1 VDHGEG
7 KGFPF
12 WVRGFLRK
20 GVLRLEPGMA
30 IPPGVRAGAW
40 IGWRVGR
47 TVSAHEVERALSA
60 VAERALRHGVRA
72 GLETLVKVAVEL
84 TAAPGAALHAG
95 RGCLAHV
102 GRKPPPPGKAH
113 PLQVLRVGRMA
124 LVLAAPCME
133 PERRQLLRL
142 VELGANLRAAQEREE
157 ALQAELMRLRRERLR
172 LEERLGQREEGQARV
187 AHDLRTPLMVL
198 QGYLEMM
205 NKGMGGPLTPAMQRY
220 VDRMS
225 RSVGELG
232 TRLQQRSPKP
242 ESTPVE
248 ELRPLLCATF
258 PPGQSARVPVRL
270 ELPEEPLLI
279 RSARPELLLL
289 VRTLS
294 RLLAGVE
301 PQEAVLRVDAVE
313 GAELWRL
320 HLQLEAGRPVPER
333 PLRLLEQLA
342 RRMEA
347 PLSVQ
352 RLPRL
357 ELLLHL
363 PRAAAPS
370 TAK

>member
-1 VDHGEG
+1 
-7 KGFPF
+7 
-12 WVRGFLRK
+12 
-20 GVLRLEPGMA
+20 MA
-30 IPPGVRAGAW
+30 IPPGVQAGAW

-47 TVSAHEVERALSA
+47 TVGAHEVERALSA
-60 VAERALRHGVRA
+60 VAGRALQHGVRA
-72 GLETLVKVAVEL
+72 GLETLVEVAVEL

-95 RGCLAHV
+95 RRCLAHT
-102 GRKPPPPGKAH
+102 GRKPPPPGRAH
-113 PLQVLRVGRMA
+113 PLQVLRVGRTA
-124 LVLAAPCME
+124 LVLAAPCIE
-133 PERRQLLRL
+133 PERRQLMRL
-142 VELGANLRAAQEREE
+142 VELGSRLLANHEREE
-157 ALQAELMRLRRERLR
+157 ALRAELLRLRRERLR

-232 TRLQQRSPKP
+232 TRLQQRSSKA
-242 ESTPVE
+242 ESPPPE

-258 PPGQSARVPVRL
+258 PPGQDARVPVGL
-270 ELPEEPLLI
+270 ELPEEPVHL
-279 RSARPELLLL
+279 RGARPELLLL

-294 RLLAGVE
+294 RLLAGAE
-301 PQEAVLRVDAVE
+301 AQGAVLRVDAVE
-313 GAELWRL
+313 GSELWRL
-320 HLQLEAGRPVPER
+320 HLQAEAGRPVPER

-347 PLSVQ
+347 TVSVQ
-352 RLPRL
+352 RAPRL

-363 PRAAAPS
+363 PRVPAPS